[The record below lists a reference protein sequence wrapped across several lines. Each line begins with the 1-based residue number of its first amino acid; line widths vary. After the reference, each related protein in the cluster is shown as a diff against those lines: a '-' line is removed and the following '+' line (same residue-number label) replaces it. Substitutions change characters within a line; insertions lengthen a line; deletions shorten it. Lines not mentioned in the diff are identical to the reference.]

1 MSNTWYIADN
11 EWTHDELPQA
21 LNGGFVAPFPPIFW
35 DVEFDDFV
43 SPAVPDAL
51 PTAHHSVPTVNIVWL
66 ISSSGAESGAVP
78 EEVHSG
84 AFCNCPNLQ
93 TAHLPRSLKAIGEY
107 AFRNTALTKVQISS
121 DCTFHPTS
129 FPDNCQIELFP
140 DEESEE

>member
-1 MSNTWYIADN
+1 MNSTWYIVDN
-11 EWTHDELPQA
+11 DWTHDDLPQA
-21 LNGGFVAPFPPIFW
+21 ISREHTRPYAPISWHVTNSEW
-35 DVEFDDFV
+35 DSWAIP
-43 SPAVPDAL
+43 SPTRSHLTYPAPE
-51 PTAHHSVPTVNIVWL
+51 IVWL
-66 ISSSGAESGAVP
+66 FSDNRISSEVIPAES
-78 EEVHSG
+78 ERG

-140 DEESEE
+140 DEESEQ